1 MVKYWV
7 FVRAPGTL
15 EGGCGRETGFYLRNE
30 SKAEI
35 LVVGL

>member
-15 EGGCGRETGFYLRNE
+15 EDGWGRKTGFNLRNE